1 MDSSSFFGP
10 PRGVTMSERVPQSH
24 WTLSECLTLVVL
36 SGYLCLQ
43 GGQDPPSCSAILL
56 VLALGSALY
65 RKQAVRNRSLFP
77 TREWTYLSGER
88 RESGATRQVYWGQTW
103 LLSITTVSPGHTTVF
118 SPCISGGTS
127 LLVSPLPPCLL
138 TE

>member
-88 RESGATRQVYWGQTW
+88 RESGATRQVYWGDKGKKWQSVQAMLQGTGRTC
-103 LLSITTVSPGHTTVF
+103 LHFVLS
-118 SPCISGGTS
+118 
-127 LLVSPLPPCLL
+127 L
-138 TE
+138 